1 MQVALEDGGMTDGG
15 HSRAAGAPGRGNRV
29 QGPACEAAARALY
42 HDHVEPLVALGLSQA
57 NVARVLNMIGVR
69 SVRGRQWS
77 QPLVSLLIRRA
88 RGGGGGR

>member
-1 MQVALEDGGMTDGG
+1 MTDRAD
-15 HSRAAGAPGRGNRV
+15 SRAAGAPGRGNRV

-42 HDHVEPLVALGLSQA
+42 RDYVGPLVDLGLSQA

-69 SVRGRQWS
+69 SVRGRRWS
-77 QPLVSLLIRRA
+77 QPLVSLLTRRA

>member
-1 MQVALEDGGMTDGG
+1 MTDRT

-29 QGPACEAAARALY
+29 QGPACEAAARALDR
-42 HDHVEPLVALGLSQA
+42 DHVGPLVALGLSQA

-69 SVRGRQWS
+69 SVRGRRWS

-88 RGGGGGR
+88 RGGGGS

>member
-1 MQVALEDGGMTDGG
+1 MTGGA

-42 HDHVEPLVALGLSQA
+42 RDHVGPLVDVGLSQA
-57 NVARVLNMIGVR
+57 DVARVLNMIGVR
-69 SVRGRQWS
+69 SVRGRRWC

-88 RGGGGGR
+88 RGGRGS